1 MSDVRLSAGVRGRAD
16 ARVDAARTAAAM
28 GSGTLCVLATP
39 AMIALME
46 AAAANS
52 VAPLLEAGATT
63 VGTKLGISHIA
74 ATPLGAAVWCESELT
89 AVDGRRLVF
98 RVTAH
103 DAAGVIGEG
112 THERFIVD
120 ADRFMNKAN
129 SRK

>member
-16 ARVDAARTAAAM
+16 ARVDTARTAAAM

-74 ATPLGAAVWCESELT
+74 ATPLGAAVWC
-89 AVDGRRLVF
+89 
-98 RVTAH
+98 
-103 DAAGVIGEG
+103 
-112 THERFIVD
+112 
-120 ADRFMNKAN
+120 
-129 SRK
+129 